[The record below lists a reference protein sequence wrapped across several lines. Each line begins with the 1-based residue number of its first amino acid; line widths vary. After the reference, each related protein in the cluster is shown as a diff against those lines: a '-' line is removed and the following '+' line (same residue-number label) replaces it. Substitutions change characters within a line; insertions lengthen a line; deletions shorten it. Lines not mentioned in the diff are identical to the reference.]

1 MFSISNLFIF
11 FFSLHCLHKVARWKK
26 LTAQVVTTKEKNAT
40 NSNNHVGS
48 SITGI
53 TLYDKSIRELLSLYH
68 LISRSIK
75 FIVSLTE
82 PPLNIAS
89 QLIATGHAN
98 STANVLR
105 LDGGNDEDETVS
117 NGLANSPST
126 SINGHKTAEIIND
139 VNKNI
144 GFTTSTPTKK
154 DKKVLQPINNGNNIN
169 NNGPTQQQQQKPQ
182 QQSKSGPTDDRFS
195 KFANKSWHDIV
206 EEDE

>member
-1 MFSISNLFIF
+1 M
-11 FFSLHCLHKVARWKK
+11 
-26 LTAQVVTTKEKNAT
+26 VTTKEKNAS

-53 TLYDKSIRELLSLYH
+53 TLYDKSIRKLLPLCH

-75 FIVSLTE
+75 LIISITE

-89 QLIATGHAN
+89 QLIATGHAI

-105 LDGGNDEDETVS
+105 LDGGNDEDETIN
-117 NGLANSPST
+117 NGLTNAPST
-126 SINGHKTAEIIND
+126 SINGHRTSEIIND
-139 VNKNI
+139 VNQNT

-169 NNGPTQQQQQKPQ
+169 NNGPIQQQQKPQ
-182 QQSKSGPTDDRFS
+182 HQPKSGLTDDRFS